1 MSNCLWSQNDDM
13 VITSSWLK
21 RMEKGVASFEVDV
34 KLWDPTTGAVLGVLN
49 RMEKPVI
56 TDPVRG
62 GKGSDE

>member
-1 MSNCLWSQNDDM
+1 M

-21 RMEKGVASFEVDV
+21 RVEKGVATFEVDV

-62 GKGSDE
+62 RKRNNE

>member
-1 MSNCLWSQNDDM
+1 M

-21 RMEKGVASFEVDV
+21 RMEKGVATFEVDV